1 MLVSSLLKSILRFL
15 LPAIVPDEGGGATP
29 PAAAPA
35 ADAPAPDAA
44 APATPEATAAPA
56 AAPAADAKPEPAD
69 RLSGLT
75 KALDAISTPEP
86 TPTPTPAPT
95 AAPKPDAKEPEVKPE
110 AKKDDID
117 LTPPEGTSER
127 GKERWNQLVERA
139 KQVPDLERKFTET
152 ATQLQSVREL
162 VNGSGLTAPEFT
174 DFMET
179 ARLFKAGDPQA
190 LKVLDGLRADL
201 AQRLGVEVPGV
212 DLLANHADLKADV
225 ESMTL
230 TKERALEIAR
240 GRGAEKRLQGLSD
253 EDRDLDEHKK
263 TITTA
268 GQEMQTVLESRA
280 GTAGHEH
287 RIKVIAEHF
296 QNPEKLKEFVN
307 TYQPKQWKAAVL
319 WMYDNIAV
327 PAQPGPGPQ
336 PLRPTNARAGA
347 PVRTGPVTAES
358 SVEGAFAR
366 LGM

>member
-1 MLVSSLLKSILRFL
+1 MLKKSHLLLN
-15 LPAIVPDEGGGATP
+15 DEPGDTGAGNP
-29 PAAAPA
+29 PADPPTPA
-35 ADAPAPDAA
+35 ADTAPPV
-44 APATPEATAAPA
+44 EAPA
-56 AAPAADAKPEPAD
+56 AAPAPDAKPEPVD
-69 RLSGLT
+69 RLSGLS

-86 TPTPTPAPT
+86 TPAPTPAPT
-95 AAPKPDAKEPEVKPE
+95 AAPKPDAKAPEVKPE
-110 AKKDDID
+110 AKKDEID
-117 LTPPEGTSER
+117 LTPPEGMTDR
-127 GKERWNQLVERA
+127 AKERWSQLTERA
-139 KQVPDLERKFTET
+139 KQVPELERKFTET

-179 ARLFKAGDPQA
+179 ARLFKAGDPKA
-190 LKVLDGLRADL
+190 LQVLDGLRADL

-212 DLLANHADLKADV
+212 DLLAKHADLKADV

-240 GRGAEKRLQGLSD
+240 GRDAEKRLQGLSE
-253 EDRDLDEHKK
+253 EDRDLQAHQQ
-263 TITTA
+263 TIATA
-268 GQEMQTVLESRA
+268 SQDMQTVLESRA

-296 QNPEKLKEFVN
+296 QNPAKLKEFVD

-336 PLRPTNARAGA
+336 PLRPSNARAGA

-366 LGM
+366 LGL